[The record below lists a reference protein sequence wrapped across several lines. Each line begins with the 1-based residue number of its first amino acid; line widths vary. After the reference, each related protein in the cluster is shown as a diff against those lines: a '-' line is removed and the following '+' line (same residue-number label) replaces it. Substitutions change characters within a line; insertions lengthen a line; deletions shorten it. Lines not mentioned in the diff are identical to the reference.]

1 MIEPKGIEPKG
12 IEPKDIEPK
21 DVVEIRTPEVDVE
34 EIMEKIRGRVH
45 QRRATALSQGLDYD
59 RLTNTSSSHAT
70 GRQLQS
76 NFYYDLNQARQS
88 ADSIWV
94 SLSVVGNSRYPEVI
108 SSFVTRV
115 RQSLHQM
122 VIYYVN
128 MLAGRQ
134 VNYNR
139 ATIDAVTGLAEAH
152 EAAIE
157 RLEALEKEVAAL
169 REQLAQSTKKA

>member
-1 MIEPKGIEPKG
+1 MIEPKD

-21 DVVEIRTPEVDVE
+21 DVVEIRTPDVNVE
-34 EIMEKIRGRVH
+34 EIMEKIRLRVQ
-45 QRRATALSQGLDYD
+45 QRRAGALSQGFDYD
-59 RLTNTSSSHAT
+59 RLTDSSSAHAS
-70 GRQLQS
+70 GRQLRS
-76 NFYYDLNQARQS
+76 DFRYDLNQARQS

-108 SSFVTRV
+108 SSFVTRI
-115 RQSLHQM
+115 RHSLHQL

-157 RLEALEKEVAAL
+157 RLDALEKEVSAL
-169 REQLAQSTKKA
+169 REQLAQSQNKT

>member
-1 MIEPKGIEPKG
+1 MI
-12 IEPKDIEPK
+12 DPK
-21 DVVEIRTPEVDVE
+21 DVVEIRTPEVNVE
-34 EIMEKIRGRVH
+34 EVMEKIRQRVH
-45 QRRATALSQGLDYD
+45 ARRANALRQGVDYD
-59 RLTNTSSSHAT
+59 RLTSASPARTG

-94 SLSVVGNSRYPEVI
+94 SLSVVGNSRYPEFVG
-108 SSFVTRV
+108 SFVTRV
-115 RQSLHQM
+115 RQSLHQL

-139 ATIDAVTGLAEAH
+139 ANIDAVIGLAEAH

-157 RLEALEKEVAAL
+157 RIETLEKEVAAL
-169 REQLAQSTKKA
+169 REQLAQLAKKA